1 MKSVFQSNLFHVF
14 YIFFLFITISN
25 GSTNAKSIVHKS
37 LGLSTH
43 FAMSPFN
50 PNRLHIQSSLYLESI
65 TDTNY
70 NQIYPDISFGYKVSK
85 NLAIVGSVFSYNSS
99 NLPNQTIG
107 AGFQYFFGS
116 TDTLSWVTSL
126 KRVNSKSIKKYNIN
140 NLVFDISKW
149 IQYKSMLF
157 RFGSG
162 ASFYRSVNFSSQI
175 SKQKGQ
181 VNFIFISSVLP
192 LKVFRF
198 GMEARMNPNKF
209 FYSLFIQKDFL

>member
-1 MKSVFQSNLFHVF
+1 MKKVV
-14 YIFFLFITISN
+14 
-25 GSTNAKSIVHKS
+25 S
-37 LGLSTH
+37 LGWYFRKCFQKTSKPKIGCIRDLL
-43 FAMSPFN
+43 F
-50 PNRLHIQSSLYLESI
+50 LYLESI

-85 NLAIVGSVFSYNSS
+85 NLAIVGSVFSYNSY

-162 ASFYRSVNFSSQI
+162 ASFYRSINFSSQP
-175 SKQKGQ
+175 SKQNGQ

-192 LKVFRF
+192 LKIFRF

-209 FYSLFIQKDFL
+209 LYSLFIQKDFL

>member
-1 MKSVFQSNLFHVF
+1 VKSVFQSNLFYVF
-14 YIFFLFITISN
+14 YIFFLFITIYN
-25 GSTNAKSIVHKS
+25 GSANAKSLVHKS
-37 LGLSTH
+37 LGLSNP
-43 FAMSPFN
+43 FAINPFN
-50 PNRLHIQSSLYLESI
+50 PNRLHIQSCLSLESI

-85 NLAIVGSVFSYNSS
+85 NLAIVGSVFSYNSY

-107 AGFQYFFGS
+107 AGLQYFFGS

-126 KRVNSKSIKKYNIN
+126 KQVNSKSIKKYNIN

-162 ASFYRSVNFSSQI
+162 ASFYRSINFSSQP

-192 LKVFRF
+192 LKIFRF
-198 GMEARMNPNKF
+198 GMEARMNPNKVL
-209 FYSLFIQKDFL
+209 YSLFIQKDFL

>member
-1 MKSVFQSNLFHVF
+1 MKSVFQSNLFYVF
-14 YIFFLFITISN
+14 FIFFLFIIISN
-25 GSTNAKSIVHKS
+25 GSANAKSIVHKS
-37 LGLSTH
+37 LGLSNH

-162 ASFYRSVNFSSQI
+162 AGFYRSVNFLSQT

-192 LKVFRF
+192 LKIFRF

-209 FYSLFIQKDFL
+209 LYSFFIQKDFL